1 MAGIGRVA
9 RRDAAAA
16 PGPIILMYHRIAE
29 VRRDP
34 WDLAVSPARFAEQ
47 AEVLRRARRVLP
59 MDRLIEWFA
68 AGTLPADAAAI
79 TFDDGY
85 RDNLT
90 DGRPI
95 LDAERRCRRRCSS
108 PPGRSAAAAPFWW
121 DELADLVL
129 EAPAVAGRLE
139 SRGRDIRL
147 GPPEPEDRPGWRAA
161 DGPVSVR
168 QALYLDLWREL
179 RALDDAGR
187 RTAID
192 EARRLF
198 GGTGASESVPMT
210 SDDVRTLTDGGLV
223 TIGAHT
229 VTHPAL
235 GALPPERQRA
245 EIAASVAACREIVGD
260 RVNGFAYPYGDR
272 SAATVAAVRAK
283 GLAWACSTEARP
295 VAAADDRW
303 DLPRVQVPDWDGD
316 TFARRLRLRERRQAG
331 GRHV

>member
-1 MAGIGRVA
+1 MLPP
-9 RRDAAAA
+9 RR
-16 PGPIILMYHRIAE
+16 GPIILMYHRIAE

-59 MDRLIEWFA
+59 MDRLIEGFA

-95 LDAERRCRRRCSS
+95 LVRNDLPATVFLATGAIGS
-108 PPGRSAAAAPFWW
+108 GAPFWW

-129 EAPAVAGRLE
+129 EASAVAGRLE

-223 TIGAHT
+223 TIGAYT

-272 SAATVAAVRAK
+272 SAATVAAVRAE